1 MSRKASGRSLFIMEI
16 VILFVFFVI
25 SMVICVS
32 LFVSA
37 SSKNQQANDLNSAAV
52 KAVTVA
58 DTIKACG
65 KDIAQAK
72 ELLNADAGFNIYYDS
87 KWNTGGKKVY
97 KAAVTYQIENGML
110 KAQIQ
115 FLRASENEP
124 IYSLNIKEFLQED
137 KR

>member
-1 MSRKASGRSLFIMEI
+1 MSRKASGRSLFTMEI

-25 SMVICVS
+25 SMVVCVS

-72 ELLNADAGFNIYYDS
+72 NLLNADADFNIYYDS
-87 KWNTGGKKVY
+87 NWNTGGEKVY

-110 KAQIQ
+110 IAQIQ
-115 FLRASENEP
+115 FLRAFENEP